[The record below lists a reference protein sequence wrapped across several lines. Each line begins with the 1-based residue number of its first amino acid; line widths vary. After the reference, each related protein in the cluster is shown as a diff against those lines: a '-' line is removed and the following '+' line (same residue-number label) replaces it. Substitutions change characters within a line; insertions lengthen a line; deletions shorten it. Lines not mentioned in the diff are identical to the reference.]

1 MFLAP
6 QSERNTEVYR
16 RGHNGPDSK
25 SGGEILTDF
34 IRTLEKARKTEKN
47 GEKTRSYFR
56 LFESSKSS
64 SKNHLKKLSRII
76 RVNHIWRGIEE
87 VITGLTR
94 NQFAVNRRTWVRIP
108 SSPPTETRLNLLG
121 SNEFSYFSGLS
132 KITNFVV
139 FGRVHGHRTIRI
151 GVTENQNFVIAKDHA
166 IDKRIEEFFSRLVAL
181 IFFLAKW
188 LRNTFTF
195 AISRG

>member
-1 MFLAP
+1 MIQCFLLRKR
-6 QSERNTEVYR
+6 SNTEVYR

-34 IRTLEKARKTEKN
+34 IRTLEKTRKTEKN

-108 SSPPTETRLNLLG
+108 SSPPKKSEKSDVIWL
-121 SNEFSYFSGLS
+121 
-132 KITNFVV
+132 
-139 FGRVHGHRTIRI
+139 FG
-151 GVTENQNFVIAKDHA
+151 
-166 IDKRIEEFFSRLVAL
+166 FF
-181 IFFLAKW
+181 IFWHNVLFNH
-188 LRNTFTF
+188 NTFCPSSKK
-195 AISRG
+195 I